1 MSIETIKNM
10 VADAGVVVVDGIG
23 YQVCSPDDDGEGFFA
38 YDEETMNETFIT
50 YEEIDLD
57 RDMFYKLT
65 LMDSNDYTPAPH
77 GMKRMEVTITCNNV
91 GIYEVRSVARN
102 NRFMASAPT
111 LEQAQ
116 ELAKKLWDIE

>member
-1 MSIETIKNM
+1 M

-65 LMDSNDYTPAPH
+65 LMDSNDYTPPVST
-77 GMKRMEVTITCNNV
+77 GRTQMEVTITLV
-91 GIYEVRSVARN
+91 EGVYELRSVKRDGRLIAT
-102 NRFMASAPT
+102 SPT
-111 LEQAQ
+111 LEQAE
-116 ELAKKLWDIE
+116 ELAKSLWDIE